1 MREFHF
7 DQLLTLLLPAHVKL
21 MLYLVGQGDD
31 FFANVRKRTGQDQ
44 RNVWS
49 TMCTEV
55 GITPEQEMKLLDNLQ
70 LRFCWLWGW
79 DCVVVVAHTNPQE
92 RARLAWACQANQ
104 RFSSGCGKAQKVA

>member
-70 LRFCWLWGW
+70 LRF
-79 DCVVVVAHTNPQE
+79 A
-92 RARLAWACQANQ
+92 
-104 RFSSGCGKAQKVA
+104 GCGGGTPLLLLLTPTHRKERDSPGHVKQTKDL